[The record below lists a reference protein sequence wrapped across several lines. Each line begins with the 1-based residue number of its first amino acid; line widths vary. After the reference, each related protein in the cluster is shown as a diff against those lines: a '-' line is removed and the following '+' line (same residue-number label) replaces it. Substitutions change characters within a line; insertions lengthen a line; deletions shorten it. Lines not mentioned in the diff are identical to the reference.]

1 MCRGVDEKAKYEE
14 LDRKELDRKE
24 LDRNEPT
31 YGAMGLCRYEA
42 KGTLY
47 RAF

>member
-1 MCRGVDEKAKYEE
+1 MCRGVDEKAKYE
-14 LDRKELDRKE
+14 ELDRKE